1 MENKNFCESLDPVER
16 ESFLEKLND
25 CNDIEYLKQVIEVCR
40 SKAICLALKK
50 RRPYLTFLDLKITTI
65 ERRNYE
71 SK

>member
-1 MENKNFCESLDPVER
+1 MENKNFCESLNPVER

-50 RRPYLTFLDLKITTI
+50 EGLV
-65 ERRNYE
+65 
-71 SK
+71 